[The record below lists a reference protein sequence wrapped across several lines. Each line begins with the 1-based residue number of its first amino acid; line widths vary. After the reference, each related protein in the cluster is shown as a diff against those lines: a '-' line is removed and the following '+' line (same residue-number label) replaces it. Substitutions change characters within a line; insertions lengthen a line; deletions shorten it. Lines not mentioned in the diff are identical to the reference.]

1 MSAHAETTA
10 KAVADSE
17 HALTLTHEAGRQE
30 LVHAHEIERH
40 GLVEQHRAQMQLLQS
55 EVVRDTEKTQSQ
67 VADRHDDRSCCS
79 TTAI

>member
-1 MSAHAETTA
+1 M
-10 KAVADSE
+10 
-17 HALTLTHEAGRQE
+17 R
-30 LVHAHEIERH
+30 
-40 GLVEQHRAQMQLLQS
+40 GLFMRAQMQLLQS